1 MTKTII
7 FKFLFASA
15 IMMAG
20 CTSDEFM
27 QQPQTTSG
35 EGIPFTATISA
46 KAATRAIDNT
56 TLATSWAANEQVA
69 LIHNGVVDVMTV
81 SKVGDDGAATITG
94 TITGSP
100 KDGDEVQVVYPASAV
115 DPTTK
120 EVKAD
125 LLAQQD
131 GTLATIASKLDLR
144 MSEGAKLKVGP
155 ASATITGAVSLTN
168 QIAIVKFSLKEDA
181 DGTPALAA
189 DKFEITDNSG
199 QTITTVTPA
208 ASEFYVAMYPAT
220 TQTYRFTA
228 KKGDAAYYYSK
239 YGATLA
245 AGTYYQSPMTLAD
258 MLHTPL
264 TLEVTE
270 DDTEITI
277 KNTINKTIQ
286 YRVNGNDKI
295 SITNTENITGLKAG
309 DIVQFFS
316 TNASLYI
323 RVDAYEDYLNIK
335 PSKKTYVYGNVMSL
349 IDDART
355 DANTPNFANDK
366 TIGANNALFLLFYN
380 ADKLAFHD
388 TKKLLLPATTLTKSC
403 YEGMFS
409 FCTGLTTLP
418 EYLLP
423 ATTLAEGCYARMFSN
438 CTGLT
443 TLPEDLLP
451 TRTLAD
457 GCYQQMFSYCTGL
470 TTAPILPATTLSEYC
485 YSGMFF
491 DCTSLTTAPIL
502 PAATLT
508 KSCYCMMF
516 YNCTKL
522 NSVTCLATDISAG
535 TTSDNLSDNCLFQW
549 LYGAGT
555 ADGITSRTLYVN
567 STTNFTKAKW
577 HISDDWTITNY
588 VAKSCAIS
596 DLTTSHIGW
605 RLGSDGVAYEPVGA
619 LPGVGTPQAVTVQA
633 IIAYVGSVDKYFD
646 KFLAIALR
654 DVNLYPT
661 WAEALTKVGIY
672 AADHPIT
679 IGNTTYN
686 TSTTPSSSYDMVA
699 NNTGTSSASR
709 SATPATLQ
717 QGWRLPSVTDWRY
730 IFDGLGRIKGG
741 LTLTAKSSDGNTTY
755 SSDAR
760 PTEPKGVIDGM
771 FYYKDGDTGGNSSL
785 RAAINTACGNTELQS
800 NCYWSSSEFTD
811 YSNRVWSYYFDH
823 GKFHYNDKSSQY
835 SARAVFAY

>member
-1 MTKTII
+1 MC
-7 FKFLFASA
+7 LF
-15 IMMAG
+15 
-20 CTSDEFM
+20 
-27 QQPQTTSG
+27 
-35 EGIPFTATISA
+35 
-46 KAATRAIDNT
+46 
-56 TLATSWAANEQVA
+56 
-69 LIHNGVVDVMTV
+69 
-81 SKVGDDGAATITG
+81 
-94 TITGSP
+94 GS
-100 KDGDEVQVVYPASAV
+100 
-115 DPTTK
+115 
-120 EVKAD
+120 
-125 LLAQQD
+125 
-131 GTLATIASKLDLR
+131 
-144 MSEGAKLKVGP
+144 
-155 ASATITGAVSLTN
+155 N

-277 KNTINKTIQ
+277 KNIINKTIQ
-286 YRVNGNDKI
+286 YKVNGKDKI

-316 TNASLYI
+316 PNASLYNQWDP
-323 RVDAYEDYLNIK
+323 VNIK

-366 TIGANNALFLLFYN
+366 TIGADYALYLLFYN
-380 ADKLAFHD
+380 ADKLVFHD

-403 YEGMFS
+403 YSEMFS
-409 FCTGLTTLP
+409 KCTGLTTVP
-418 EYLLP
+418 ILP
-423 ATTLAEGCYARMFSN
+423 ATTLANGCYALMFN
-438 CTGLT
+438 GCTGLT

-451 TRTLAD
+451 ATTLAD
-457 GCYQQMFSYCTGL
+457 NCYQQMFNGCIGL

-522 NSVTCLATDISAG
+522 NSVTCLATDITAG
-535 TTSDNLSDNCLFQW
+535 TTSVIPSDNCLFEW

-555 ADGITSRTLYVN
+555 AEGITSRTLYVN
-567 STTNFTKAKW
+567 PSMTGA
-577 HISDDWTITNY
+577 DWQLGTSGWAPSNY
-588 VAKSCAIS
+588 VAKSRALS
-596 DLTTSHIGW
+596 EVTTNEIGW
-605 RLGSDGVAYEPVGA
+605 RIGSDGIAYEPAGA
-619 LPGVGTPQAVTVQA
+619 LPGVGTPQAVTPVAMITYVSSTGHGYA
-633 IIAYVGSVDKYFD
+633 IELSNNPSHQGSWNAAYDHPASMPAIPNCTWIFADEDTWKNKIYKGCDGDAK
-646 KFLAIALR
+646 KFLA
-654 DVNLYPT
+654 NY
-661 WAEALTKVGIY
+661 
-672 AADHPIT
+672 
-679 IGNTTYN
+679 
-686 TSTTPSSSYDMVA
+686 
-699 NNTGTSSASR
+699 
-709 SATPATLQ
+709 SATGFTAEL
-717 QGWRLPSVTDWRY
+717 
-730 IFDGLGRIKGG
+730 DGICYW
-741 LTLTAKSSDGNTTY
+741 TNNPDGSYADSWYYDSQNGYFYNSKAYKTHTN
-755 SSDAR
+755 
-760 PTEPKGVIDGM
+760 
-771 FYYKDGDTGGNSSL
+771 FYYL
-785 RAAINTACGNTELQS
+785 ACLT
-800 NCYWSSSEFTD
+800 F
-811 YSNRVWSYYFDH
+811 
-823 GKFHYNDKSSQY
+823 
-835 SARAVFAY
+835 